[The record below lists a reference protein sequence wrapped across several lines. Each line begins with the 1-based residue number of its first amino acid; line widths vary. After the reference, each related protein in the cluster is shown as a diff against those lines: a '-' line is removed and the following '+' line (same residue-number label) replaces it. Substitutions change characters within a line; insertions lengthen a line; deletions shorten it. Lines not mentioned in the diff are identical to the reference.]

1 MGVYMSTEF
10 KTPQQLIDLCN
21 KLGYYRDVGDN
32 IITKCIYCG
41 DTDKRN
47 TGHFYIWKVFPV
59 AHCFRCGENVRIE
72 KWLRDLSGFADDCS
86 INQLKKYYKEVFLR
100 KEEQNNYILLETEHQ
115 DGIISDYIEDYSVL
129 NKFVDVLHSRKL
141 YSEKLVSYVQ
151 HKVINLSTFS
161 KLNSNETYV
170 GLKSVFSSGLH
181 LRNLDIREVTVQKKR
196 VHFDFFMLASNNTP
210 SVVYVTE
217 GLFDA
222 IAVFKMTLDLD
233 LNINNIAAIVSSVGS
248 FPSDLS
254 RLLTLHKPKMV
265 VMIYDSDTKPN
276 IIKNHYYLY
285 KQMGLTKNNCSIVTV
300 SQPFKDIAE
309 VVANVSPLDIIG
321 YLRSAI

>member
-1 MGVYMSTEF
+1 MSTEF
-10 KTPQQLIDLCN
+10 ETPQQLIDLCN
-21 KLGYYRDVGDN
+21 KLGYCRDVGDN

-72 KWLRDLSGFADDCS
+72 KWLRDMSGFDDDL
-86 INQLKKYYKEVFLR
+86 INQLKKYYKEMFLR
-100 KEEQNNYILLETEHQ
+100 KEEQNNYILLESNPQ
-115 DGIISDYIEDYSVL
+115 DGVISDYVEDQSVL
-129 NKFVDVLHSRKL
+129 NKFIDVLHSRKL

-161 KLNSNETYV
+161 KLSSNETYV
-170 GLKSVFSSGLH
+170 GLKSIFSSGLH
-181 LRNLDIREVTVQKKR
+181 LRNLDVREIIIQKKR
-196 VHFDFFMLASNNTP
+196 VHFDFFMLASNSTP

-222 IAVFKMTLDLD
+222 IAVFKMTLDLN
-233 LNINNIAAIVSSVGS
+233 LNISNIAAVVSSVGS

-265 VMIYDSDTKPN
+265 VVIYDSDVKTH

-285 KQMGLTKNNCSIVTV
+285 KQMGLTKNRCSVVTV
-300 SQPFKDIAE
+300 SRPFKDIAE
-309 VVANVSPLDIIG
+309 VVASVSPLDITS
-321 YLRSAI
+321 YLRSVV